1 MHTYSDTVVWKAEK
15 KGIVKIEGEPDLEIA
30 PPPEFGGPGGVH
42 APEDLF
48 VASLNGCIMATFLAF
63 AEKTRTKFNSFE
75 STAHGSLDKV
85 EGKLKFT
92 TIDVTV
98 KVTVP
103 SEREKK
109 HAEHTL
115 KLVNKHCLITNSLNF
130 PVELDP
136 TVIVD

>member
-1 MHTYSDTVVWKAEK
+1 MHTYSNTVVWKTEK
-15 KGIVKIEGEPDLEIA
+15 KGILKIEGEPDLEIA
-30 PPPEFGGPGGVH
+30 PPPEFGGPGGIH

-48 VASLNGCIMATFLAF
+48 VASLNGCILATFLAF

-92 TIDVTV
+92 KIDVEIQ
-98 KVTVP
+98 VTVP
-103 SEREKK
+103 SEREKR

-115 KLVNKHCLITNSLNF
+115 KLVNKHCLITNSIQCTVN
-130 PVELDP
+130 LDP
-136 TVIVD
+136 TIHVE

>member
-1 MHTYSDTVVWKAEK
+1 MHTYSDTVVWKTEK

-92 TIDVTV
+92 KIDVTV
-98 KVTVP
+98 NVTVP

-136 TVIVD
+136 TIIVE

>member
-75 STAHGSLDKV
+75 STAHGSLDKI